1 MCAALRQRN
10 LWLRSLWAVAVV
22 VLAIGTVQGASPR
35 WEPQIAVLCEAGQIY
50 QPQYLSEEG
59 RWVTDLSKKTT
70 GATCLRDKM
79 DLLDYCKK
87 AYPNRDITN
96 IVESS
101 HYQKIGG
108 WCRQGALNAAKC
120 KGSHRWIKPFRCLE
134 GPFQSDAL
142 LVPEG
147 CLFDHIHNASRCW
160 PFVRWN
166 QTGAAACQ
174 ERGMQMRSFAMLL
187 PCGISLFSGVEFVCC
202 PKHFKTDEIHVKK
215 TDLPVMPPA
224 QISSANDEL
233 NLNANEEDDSNDS
246 NYSKDANDDE
256 LDDEDDL
263 MADDEEDEMVADEA
277 AAAGG
282 TGTGTG
288 SSSAA
293 TGDASSGSLD
303 DINAEYDSGEDG
315 DNYEED
321 GAGSEGDND
330 SDTWDQNGSSS
341 GAKPVGLKVPIFSM
355 ASSSSSPSSLPVG
368 SDAIGSSGKTPVKPD
383 QVTRIPIYS
392 PAQAA
397 AKDAA
402 ISNANHIN
410 RLAAAAAA
418 AASAAA
424 ATGAAGAPPS
434 TAQPTSDPYFTHFD
448 PHYEH
453 QSYKVSQKEAQ
464 QRLEESHREK
474 VTRVMKDWS
483 DLEEKYQDMRLADP
497 KAAQSFKQ
505 RMTARFQALEEEG
518 NAEKHQL
525 AAMHQQRVLA
535 HINQRKREAMTCYT
549 QALTEQPP
557 NAHHVE
563 KCLQKLLRA
572 LHKDRAHALAHY
584 RHLLN
589 SGGPGGLEA
598 AASERP
604 RTLERLIDIDRAVNQ
619 SMTML
624 KRYPEL
630 SAKIAQLMND
640 YILAL
645 RSKDD
650 IPGSS
655 LGMSEEAEAGI
666 LDKYRIEIERKVA
679 EKERLRLAEKQRKE
693 QRAAEREKLREE
705 KLRMEA
711 KKVDDMLK
719 SQAAEQQSQSPSQF
733 QSSSQSQSPAQLQAQ
748 QQQQQSQQQDKSI
761 NSKELGIDG
770 GLVTAANLN
779 LDTTKSEKD
788 LADAEYAE
796 ATVSTKVQTVLP
808 TVDDDAVQRAVEDVA
823 AAVAHQEAE
832 PQVQHFMTHD
842 LGHRESS
849 FSLRREFAHAHAA
862 KEGRNVYFTL
872 SFAGIALMAAVF
884 VGVAV
889 AKWRTSRSP
898 HAQGF
903 IEVDQNV
910 TTHHP
915 IVQEEKIVPNMQ
927 INGYENPTYKYFEVK
942 E

>member
-1 MCAALRQRN
+1 MSRILAWGLM
-10 LWLRSLWAVAVV
+10 
-22 VLAIGTVQGASPR
+22 VLMAITATSQVQAASPR
-35 WEPQIAVLCEAGQIY
+35 WEPQIAVLCEAGQVY

-59 RWVTDLSKKTT
+59 RWVTDLNKKST
-70 GATCLRDKM
+70 GATCLRDKL

-108 WCRQGALNAAKC
+108 WCRQGALNANKC
-120 KGSHRWIKPFRCLE
+120 KGAHRWIKPFRCL
-134 GPFQSDAL
+134 A
-142 LVPEG
+142 
-147 CLFDHIHNASRCW
+147 
-160 PFVRWN
+160 
-166 QTGAAACQ
+166 
-174 ERGMQMRSFAMLL
+174 
-187 PCGISLFSGVEFVCC
+187 
-202 PKHFKTDEIHVKK
+202 DEIRVKK
-215 TDLPVMPPA
+215 TDLPVMPPVEMA
-224 QISSANDEL
+224 NPLSDDLDDISS
-233 NLNANEEDDSNDS
+233 DDNDS
-246 NYSKDANDDE
+246 NYSKDTADDVE
-256 LDDEDDL
+256 DEDDEDDL
-263 MADDEEDEMVADEA
+263 LADDEEDEMAADEA
-277 AAAGG
+277 
-282 TGTGTG
+282 T
-288 SSSAA
+288 A
-293 TGDASSGSLD
+293 TGDD
-303 DINAEYDSGEDG
+303 VNAEYDSGED
-315 DNYEED
+315 NYEED
-321 GAGSEGDND
+321 AVD
-330 SDTWDQNGSSS
+330 SYDQQGSSS
-341 GAKPVGLKVPIFSM
+341 GAKPSNKPNSKDEKSSGSLLDGGAGGK
-355 ASSSSSPSSLPVG
+355 SSSSNNNNGDLPMPP
-368 SDAIGSSGKTPVKPD
+368 T
-383 QVTRIPIYS
+383 
-392 PAQAA
+392 
-397 AKDAA
+397 
-402 ISNANHIN
+402 
-410 RLAAAAAA
+410 
-418 AASAAA
+418 
-424 ATGAAGAPPS
+424 TG
-434 TAQPTSDPYFTHFD
+434 QPTPDPYFTHFD

-505 RMTARFQALEEEG
+505 RMTARFQTSVQALEEEG

-589 SGGPGGLEA
+589 SGGAGGLEA

-630 SAKIAQLMND
+630 SNKISQLMND

-655 LGMSEEAEAGI
+655 LGMSEEAEAAI

-705 KLRMEA
+705 KLRLEA
-711 KKVDDMLK
+711 KKVDDMVK
-719 SQAAEQQSQSPSQF
+719 AEQDSQAFTSEESKTSKDESMVDPTKMAHSDKDSAAE
-733 QSSSQSQSPAQLQAQ
+733 
-748 QQQQQSQQQDKSI
+748 
-761 NSKELGIDG
+761 
-770 GLVTAANLN
+770 
-779 LDTTKSEKD
+779 
-788 LADAEYAE
+788 EYVE
-796 ATVSTKVQTVLP
+796 ATLSTKTQTILP
-808 TVDDDAVQRAVEDVA
+808 TVDDEAVQRAVEDVA

-832 PQVQHFMTHD
+832 PSVQHFMSHD

-849 FSLRREFAHAHAA
+849 FSLRREFSHSSSAHAN

-872 SFAGIALMAAVF
+872 SFAGIALMAAIF
-884 VGVAV
+884 VGIAV
-889 AKWRTSRSP
+889 AKWRTARSP

-903 IEVDQNV
+903 IEVDQNAAA
-910 TTHHP
+910 HHP
-915 IVQEEKIVPNMQ
+915 VVPEEKIVPSMQ

>member
-1 MCAALRQRN
+1 MNRKESKIANEFLREGH
-10 LWLRSLWAVAVV
+10 RSTEL
-22 VLAIGTVQGASPR
+22 
-35 WEPQIAVLCEAGQIY
+35 E
-50 QPQYLSEEG
+50 
-59 RWVTDLSKKTT
+59 D
-70 GATCLRDKM
+70 
-79 DLLDYCKK
+79 

-108 WCRQGALNAAKC
+108 WCRQGTLNAAKC

-202 PKHFKTDEIHVKK
+202 PKHFKTDEIRVKK
-215 TDLPVMPPA
+215 TDLPVLPPVE
-224 QISSANDEL
+224 ISNPSDDL
-233 NLNANEEDDSNDS
+233 DDIDDDNES
-246 NYSKDANDDE
+246 NYSKDPADDDVDD
-256 LDDEDDL
+256 DDEDDL
-263 MADDEEDEMVADEA
+263 LADDEEDEMAADEA
-277 AAAGG
+277 AAN
-282 TGTGTG
+282 
-288 SSSAA
+288 
-293 TGDASSGSLD
+293 GDDA
-303 DINAEYDSGEDG
+303 NAEYDSTE
-315 DNYEED
+315 DNYDED
-321 GAGSEGDND
+321 SAADNW
-330 SDTWDQNGSSS
+330 DTNGSSS
-341 GAKPVGLKVPIFSM
+341 GAKPTLTNSNNNNNNNNKAKKGDSK
-355 ASSSSSPSSLPVG
+355 SSSLDTMNNDKSVVDLPQLPP
-368 SDAIGSSGKTPVKPD
+368 T
-383 QVTRIPIYS
+383 
-392 PAQAA
+392 
-397 AKDAA
+397 
-402 ISNANHIN
+402 
-410 RLAAAAAA
+410 
-418 AASAAA
+418 
-424 ATGAAGAPPS
+424 TG
-434 TAQPTSDPYFTHFD
+434 QPTPDPYFTHFD

-453 QSYKVSQKEAQ
+453 QSYKEAQ

-505 RMTARFQALEEEG
+505 RMTARFQTSVQALEEEG

-589 SGGPGGLEA
+589 SGGAGGLEA

-630 SAKIAQLMND
+630 SAKISQLMND

-655 LGMSEEAEAGI
+655 LGMSEEAEAAI
-666 LDKYRIEIERKVA
+666 LDKYRVEIERKVA

-705 KLRMEA
+705 QMRLKA
-711 KKVDDMLK
+711 QKVDEMLK
-719 SQAAEQQSQSPSQF
+719 SEQET
-733 QSSSQSQSPAQLQAQ
+733 ATM
-748 QQQQQSQQQDKSI
+748 
-761 NSKELGIDG
+761 NSEESKDVKEITGS
-770 GLVTAANLN
+770 V
-779 LDTTKSEKD
+779 DTVDPTNTK
-788 LADAEYAE
+788 
-796 ATVSTKVQTVLP
+796 TQTILP
-808 TVDDDAVQRAVEDVA
+808 TVDDEAVQRAVEDVA

-832 PQVQHFMTHD
+832 PQVQHFMSHD
-842 LGHRESS
+842 LGHHESS
-849 FSLRREFAHAHAA
+849 FSLRREYSHATAHTN

-872 SFAGIALMAAVF
+872 SFAGIALMAAIF

-889 AKWRTSRSP
+889 AKWRTARSP

-903 IEVDQNV
+903 IEVDQNA

-915 IVQEEKIVPNMQ
+915 VVTEEKIVPSMQ

>member
-1 MCAALRQRN
+1 MSRILTWG
-10 LWLRSLWAVAVV
+10 LL
-22 VLAIGTVQGASPR
+22 VLMAITATSQVQAASPR
-35 WEPQIAVLCEAGQIY
+35 WEPQIAVLCEAGQVY

-59 RWVTDLSKKTT
+59 RWVTDLNKKST
-70 GATCLRDKM
+70 GATCLRDKL

-108 WCRQGALNAAKC
+108 WCRQGALNANKC
-120 KGSHRWIKPFRCLE
+120 KGAHRWIKPFRCL
-134 GPFQSDAL
+134 A
-142 LVPEG
+142 
-147 CLFDHIHNASRCW
+147 
-160 PFVRWN
+160 
-166 QTGAAACQ
+166 
-174 ERGMQMRSFAMLL
+174 
-187 PCGISLFSGVEFVCC
+187 
-202 PKHFKTDEIHVKK
+202 DEIRVKK
-215 TDLPVMPPA
+215 TDLPVMPPVEMPNPMTDDLDD
-224 QISSANDEL
+224 ISS
-233 NLNANEEDDSNDS
+233 DDNDS
-246 NYSKDANDDE
+246 NYSKDTADDIE
-256 LDDEDDL
+256 DEDDEDDL
-263 MADDEEDEMVADEA
+263 LADDEEDEMAADDA
-277 AAAGG
+277 
-282 TGTGTG
+282 T
-288 SSSAA
+288 A
-293 TGDASSGSLD
+293 TGDD
-303 DINAEYDSGEDG
+303 VNAEYDSGED
-315 DNYEED
+315 NYEED
-321 GAGSEGDND
+321 PV
-330 SDTWDQNGSSS
+330 DTTYDQQGSSS
-341 GAKPVGLKVPIFSM
+341 GAKPSNKPTNSKDMEKAGGSM
-355 ASSSSSPSSLPVG
+355 LDGKNSGGGNNNNGDLPMPP
-368 SDAIGSSGKTPVKPD
+368 T
-383 QVTRIPIYS
+383 
-392 PAQAA
+392 
-397 AKDAA
+397 
-402 ISNANHIN
+402 
-410 RLAAAAAA
+410 
-418 AASAAA
+418 
-424 ATGAAGAPPS
+424 TG
-434 TAQPTSDPYFTHFD
+434 QPTPDPYFTHFD

-505 RMTARFQALEEEG
+505 RMTARFQTSVQALEEEG

-589 SGGPGGLEA
+589 SGGAGGLEA

-630 SAKIAQLMND
+630 SNKISQLMND

-655 LGMSEEAEAGI
+655 LGMSEEAEAAI

-705 KLRMEA
+705 KLRLEA
-711 KKVDDMLK
+711 KKVDDMVK
-719 SQAAEQQSQSPSQF
+719 AEQDSQAFTSEESKTSKDEAMVDPTKMAHSDKDSAAE
-733 QSSSQSQSPAQLQAQ
+733 
-748 QQQQQSQQQDKSI
+748 
-761 NSKELGIDG
+761 
-770 GLVTAANLN
+770 
-779 LDTTKSEKD
+779 
-788 LADAEYAE
+788 EYVE
-796 ATVSTKVQTVLP
+796 ATLSTKTQTILP
-808 TVDDDAVQRAVEDVA
+808 TVDDEAVQRAVEDVA
-823 AAVAHQEAE
+823 AVAHQEAE
-832 PQVQHFMTHD
+832 PSVQHFMTHD

-849 FSLRREFAHAHAA
+849 FSVRREYSHSSSAHAN

-872 SFAGIALMAAVF
+872 SFAGIALMAAIF
-884 VGVAV
+884 VGIAV
-889 AKWRTSRSP
+889 AKWRTARSP

-903 IEVDQNV
+903 IEVDQNAAA
-910 TTHHP
+910 HHP
-915 IVQEEKIVPNMQ
+915 VVPEEKIVPSMQ

>member
-1 MCAALRQRN
+1 MSRILAWGLMAL
-10 LWLRSLWAVAVV
+10 VAIT
-22 VLAIGTVQGASPR
+22 ATSQVQAASPR

-59 RWVTDLSKKTT
+59 RWVTDLNKKST
-70 GATCLRDKM
+70 GATCLRDKL

-108 WCRQGALNAAKC
+108 WCRQGALNANKC
-120 KGSHRWIKPFRCLE
+120 KGAHRWIKPFRCLE

-202 PKHFKTDEIHVKK
+202 PKHFKTDEIRVKK
-215 TDLPVMPPA
+215 TDLPVMPPVEMA
-224 QISSANDEL
+224 NPISDDLDDISS
-233 NLNANEEDDSNDS
+233 DDNDS
-246 NYSKDANDDE
+246 NYSKDTADDVE
-256 LDDEDDL
+256 DEDDEDDL
-263 MADDEEDEMVADEA
+263 LADDEEDEMAADEA
-277 AAAGG
+277 
-282 TGTGTG
+282 T
-288 SSSAA
+288 A
-293 TGDASSGSLD
+293 TGDD
-303 DINAEYDSGEDG
+303 VNAEYDSGED
-315 DNYEED
+315 NYEED
-321 GAGSEGDND
+321 AVD
-330 SDTWDQNGSSS
+330 SYDQQGSSS
-341 GAKPVGLKVPIFSM
+341 GAKPSN
-355 ASSSSSPSSLPVG
+355 
-368 SDAIGSSGKTPVKPD
+368 KPN
-383 QVTRIPIYS
+383 
-392 PAQAA
+392 
-397 AKDAA
+397 AKDEK
-402 ISNANHIN
+402 SGGS
-410 RLAAAAAA
+410 LD
-418 AASAAA
+418 
-424 ATGAAGAPPS
+424 GAAGKSNNGDLPMPP
-434 TAQPTSDPYFTHFD
+434 TTGQPTPDPYFTHFD

-589 SGGPGGLEA
+589 SGGAGGLEA

-630 SAKIAQLMND
+630 SNKISQLMND

-655 LGMSEEAEAGI
+655 LGMSEEAEAAI

-705 KLRMEA
+705 KLRLEA
-711 KKVDDMLK
+711 KKVDDMVK
-719 SQAAEQQSQSPSQF
+719 AEQDSQAFTSEESKTSKDESMVDPTKMAHSDKDSAAE
-733 QSSSQSQSPAQLQAQ
+733 
-748 QQQQQSQQQDKSI
+748 
-761 NSKELGIDG
+761 
-770 GLVTAANLN
+770 
-779 LDTTKSEKD
+779 
-788 LADAEYAE
+788 EYVE
-796 ATVSTKVQTVLP
+796 ATLSTKTQTILP
-808 TVDDDAVQRAVEDVA
+808 TVDDEAVQRAVEDVA

-832 PQVQHFMTHD
+832 PAVQHFMSHD

-849 FSLRREFAHAHAA
+849 FSLRREFSHSSSAHAN

-872 SFAGIALMAAVF
+872 SFAGIALMAAIF
-884 VGVAV
+884 VGIAV
-889 AKWRTSRSP
+889 AKWRTARSP

-903 IEVDQNV
+903 IEVDQNAAA
-910 TTHHP
+910 HHP
-915 IVQEEKIVPNMQ
+915 VVPEEKIVPSMQ

>member
-1 MCAALRQRN
+1 MSRILAWGLMAL
-10 LWLRSLWAVAVV
+10 VAIT
-22 VLAIGTVQGASPR
+22 ATSQVQAASPR

-59 RWVTDLSKKTT
+59 RWVTDLNKKST
-70 GATCLRDKM
+70 GATCLRDKL

-108 WCRQGALNAAKC
+108 WCRQGALNANKC
-120 KGSHRWIKPFRCLE
+120 KGAHRWIKPFRCL

-202 PKHFKTDEIHVKK
+202 PKHFKTDEIRVKK
-215 TDLPVMPPA
+215 TDLPVMPPVEMA
-224 QISSANDEL
+224 NPISDDLDDISS
-233 NLNANEEDDSNDS
+233 DDNDS
-246 NYSKDANDDE
+246 NYSKDTADDVE
-256 LDDEDDL
+256 DEDDEDDL
-263 MADDEEDEMVADEA
+263 LADDEEDEMAADEA
-277 AAAGG
+277 
-282 TGTGTG
+282 T
-288 SSSAA
+288 A
-293 TGDASSGSLD
+293 TGDD
-303 DINAEYDSGEDG
+303 VNAEYDSGED
-315 DNYEED
+315 NYEED
-321 GAGSEGDND
+321 AVD
-330 SDTWDQNGSSS
+330 SYDQQGSSS
-341 GAKPVGLKVPIFSM
+341 GAKPSN
-355 ASSSSSPSSLPVG
+355 
-368 SDAIGSSGKTPVKPD
+368 KPN
-383 QVTRIPIYS
+383 
-392 PAQAA
+392 
-397 AKDAA
+397 AKDEK
-402 ISNANHIN
+402 SGGS
-410 RLAAAAAA
+410 LD
-418 AASAAA
+418 
-424 ATGAAGAPPS
+424 GAAGKSNNGDLPMPP
-434 TAQPTSDPYFTHFD
+434 TTGQPTPDPYFTHFD

-453 QSYKVSQKEAQ
+453 QSYK
-464 QRLEESHREK
+464 RLEESHREK

-505 RMTARFQALEEEG
+505 RMTARFQTSVQALEEEG

-589 SGGPGGLEA
+589 SGGAGGLEA

-630 SAKIAQLMND
+630 SNKISQLMND

-655 LGMSEEAEAGI
+655 LGMSEEAEAAI

-705 KLRMEA
+705 KLRLEA
-711 KKVDDMLK
+711 KKVDDMVK
-719 SQAAEQQSQSPSQF
+719 AEQDSQAFTSEESKTSKDESMVDPTKMAHSDKDSAAE
-733 QSSSQSQSPAQLQAQ
+733 
-748 QQQQQSQQQDKSI
+748 
-761 NSKELGIDG
+761 
-770 GLVTAANLN
+770 
-779 LDTTKSEKD
+779 
-788 LADAEYAE
+788 EYVE
-796 ATVSTKVQTVLP
+796 ATLSTKTQTILP
-808 TVDDDAVQRAVEDVA
+808 TVDDEAVQRAVEDVA

-832 PQVQHFMTHD
+832 PAVQHFMSHD

-849 FSLRREFAHAHAA
+849 FSLRREFSHSSSAHAN

-872 SFAGIALMAAVF
+872 SFAGIALMAAIF
-884 VGVAV
+884 VGIAV
-889 AKWRTSRSP
+889 AKWRTARSP

-903 IEVDQNV
+903 IEVDQNAAA
-910 TTHHP
+910 HHP
-915 IVQEEKIVPNMQ
+915 VVPEEKIVPSMQ

>member
-1 MCAALRQRN
+1 MLRI
-10 LWLRSLWAVAVV
+10 LSLGLM
-22 VLAIGTVQGASPR
+22 VLMAISATQVQAASPR
-35 WEPQIAVLCEAGQIY
+35 WEPQIAVLCEAGQVY

-59 RWVTDLSKKTT
+59 RWVTDLNKKST
-70 GATCLRDKM
+70 GATCLRDKL

-108 WCRQGALNAAKC
+108 WCRQGALNANKC
-120 KGSHRWIKPFRCLE
+120 KGAHRWIKPFRCLE

-202 PKHFKTDEIHVKK
+202 PKHFKTDEIRVKK
-215 TDLPVMPPA
+215 TDLPVLPPA
-224 QISSANDEL
+224 EITNPINDDLDDISS
-233 NLNANEEDDSNDS
+233 DDNDS
-246 NYSKDANDDE
+246 NYSKDNADDVEDND
-256 LDDEDDL
+256 DDEDDL
-263 MADDEEDEMVADEA
+263 LADDEEDEMAADEA
-277 AAAGG
+277 AA
-282 TGTGTG
+282 
-288 SSSAA
+288 
-293 TGDASSGSLD
+293 TGDDA
-303 DINAEYDSGEDG
+303 NAEYDSVE

-321 GAGSEGDND
+321 TGDNY
-330 SDTWDQNGSSS
+330 DQQGSSS
-341 GAKPVGLKVPIFSM
+341 GAKPNGKINKADQKLM
-355 ASSSSSPSSLPVG
+355 AVDGEVG
-368 SDAIGSSGKTPVKPD
+368 SK
-383 QVTRIPIYS
+383 
-392 PAQAA
+392 
-397 AKDAA
+397 
-402 ISNANHIN
+402 SNND
-410 RLAAAAAA
+410 LPMPPT
-418 AASAAA
+418 
-424 ATGAAGAPPS
+424 TG
-434 TAQPTSDPYFTHFD
+434 QPTPDPYFTHFD

-453 QSYKVSQKEAQ
+453 QSYKVSQK
-464 QRLEESHREK
+464 RLEESHREK

-505 RMTARFQALEEEG
+505 RMTARFQTSVQALEEEG

-589 SGGPGGLEA
+589 SGGAGGLEA

-630 SAKIAQLMND
+630 SNKISQLMND

-655 LGMSEEAEAGI
+655 LGMSEEAEAAI
-666 LDKYRIEIERKVA
+666 LDKYRVEIERKVA

-705 KLRMEA
+705 KLRLEA
-711 KKVDDMLK
+711 KKVDDMVKAEQDSGAFTSEESKTSKDESLVDPTK
-719 SQAAEQQSQSPSQF
+719 IAHSDKDMAAE
-733 QSSSQSQSPAQLQAQ
+733 
-748 QQQQQSQQQDKSI
+748 
-761 NSKELGIDG
+761 
-770 GLVTAANLN
+770 
-779 LDTTKSEKD
+779 
-788 LADAEYAE
+788 EYLE
-796 ATVSTKVQTVLP
+796 ATLSTKTQTILP
-808 TVDDDAVQRAVEDVA
+808 TVDDEAVQRAVEDVA

-832 PQVQHFMTHD
+832 PAVQHFMSHD

-849 FSLRREFAHAHAA
+849 FSLRREFSHTPAHAN

-872 SFAGIALMAAVF
+872 SFAGIALMAAIF
-884 VGVAV
+884 VGIAV
-889 AKWRTSRSP
+889 AKWRTARSP

-903 IEVDQNV
+903 IEVDQNA
-910 TTHHP
+910 TAHHP
-915 IVQEEKIVPNMQ
+915 VVPEEKIVPSMQ

>member
-1 MCAALRQRN
+1 MSRILAWGLMAL
-10 LWLRSLWAVAVV
+10 VAIT
-22 VLAIGTVQGASPR
+22 ATSQVQAASPR

-59 RWVTDLSKKTT
+59 RWVTDLNKKST
-70 GATCLRDKM
+70 GATCLRDKL

-108 WCRQGALNAAKC
+108 WCRQGALNANKC
-120 KGSHRWIKPFRCLE
+120 KGAHRWIKPFRCLE

-202 PKHFKTDEIHVKK
+202 PKHFKTDEIRVKK
-215 TDLPVMPPA
+215 TDLPVMPPVEMA
-224 QISSANDEL
+224 NPISDDLDDISS
-233 NLNANEEDDSNDS
+233 DDNDS
-246 NYSKDANDDE
+246 NYSKDTADDVE
-256 LDDEDDL
+256 DEDDEDDL
-263 MADDEEDEMVADEA
+263 LADDEEDEMAADEA
-277 AAAGG
+277 
-282 TGTGTG
+282 T
-288 SSSAA
+288 A
-293 TGDASSGSLD
+293 TGDD
-303 DINAEYDSGEDG
+303 VNAEYDSGED
-315 DNYEED
+315 NYEED
-321 GAGSEGDND
+321 AVD
-330 SDTWDQNGSSS
+330 SYDQQGSSS
-341 GAKPVGLKVPIFSM
+341 GAKPSN
-355 ASSSSSPSSLPVG
+355 
-368 SDAIGSSGKTPVKPD
+368 KPN
-383 QVTRIPIYS
+383 
-392 PAQAA
+392 
-397 AKDAA
+397 AKDEK
-402 ISNANHIN
+402 SGGS
-410 RLAAAAAA
+410 LD
-418 AASAAA
+418 
-424 ATGAAGAPPS
+424 GAAGKSNNGDLPMPP
-434 TAQPTSDPYFTHFD
+434 TTGQPTPDPYFTHFD

-453 QSYKVSQKEAQ
+453 QSYKEAQ

-505 RMTARFQALEEEG
+505 RMTARFQTSVQALEEEG

-589 SGGPGGLEA
+589 SGGAGGLEA

-630 SAKIAQLMND
+630 SNKISQLMND

-655 LGMSEEAEAGI
+655 LGMSEEAEAAI

-705 KLRMEA
+705 KLRLEA
-711 KKVDDMLK
+711 KKVDDMVK
-719 SQAAEQQSQSPSQF
+719 AEQDSQAFTSEESKTSKDESMVDPTKMAHSDKDSAAE
-733 QSSSQSQSPAQLQAQ
+733 
-748 QQQQQSQQQDKSI
+748 
-761 NSKELGIDG
+761 
-770 GLVTAANLN
+770 
-779 LDTTKSEKD
+779 
-788 LADAEYAE
+788 EYVE
-796 ATVSTKVQTVLP
+796 ATLSTKTQTILP
-808 TVDDDAVQRAVEDVA
+808 TVDDEAVQRAVEDVA

-832 PQVQHFMTHD
+832 PAVQHFMSHD

-849 FSLRREFAHAHAA
+849 FSLRREFSHSSSAHAN

-872 SFAGIALMAAVF
+872 SFAGIALMAAIF
-884 VGVAV
+884 VGIAV
-889 AKWRTSRSP
+889 AKWRTARSP

-903 IEVDQNV
+903 IEVDQNAAA
-910 TTHHP
+910 HHP
-915 IVQEEKIVPNMQ
+915 VVPEEKIVPSMQ

>member
-1 MCAALRQRN
+1 MCVALRRN
-10 LWLRSLWAVAVV
+10 LLLRSLWV
-22 VLAIGTVQGASPR
+22 VLAIGTAQVQAASPR

-120 KGSHRWIKPFRCLE
+120 KGSHRWIKPFRCL

-224 QISSANDEL
+224 QIASANDEL
-233 NLNANEEDDSNDS
+233 VVNDEDDSNDS

-263 MADDEEDEMVADEA
+263 MGDDEEDEMVADEA

-282 TGTGTG
+282 SPNAG
-288 SSSAA
+288 SS
-293 TGDASSGSLD
+293 GDTNSGSLD
-303 DINAEYDSGEDG
+303 DINAEYDSGEEG

-321 GAGSEGDND
+321 GAGSEGETEGEA
-330 SDTWDQNGSSS
+330 SWDQSGGS
-341 GAKPVGLKVPIFSM
+341 KVVAVKGGS
-355 ASSSSSPSSLPVG
+355 ASASPSSVPLAPASEKMPLK
-368 SDAIGSSGKTPVKPD
+368 SDMVTSTPQLSV
-383 QVTRIPIYS
+383 
-392 PAQAA
+392 
-397 AKDAA
+397 
-402 ISNANHIN
+402 
-410 RLAAAAAA
+410 AAAAAA
-418 AASAAA
+418 NAGNLGAGAAASA
-424 ATGAAGAPPS
+424 GVVAGVPPPS

-505 RMTARFQALEEEG
+505 RMTARFQTSVQALEEEG

-666 LDKYRIEIERKVA
+666 LDKYRVEIERKVA

-719 SQAAEQQSQSPSQF
+719 SQAAEQQSQSPQP
-733 QSSSQSQSPAQLQAQ
+733 SSQSQSQAQ
-748 QQQQQSQQQDKSI
+748 QQQQQQQQQQEKSLS
-761 NSKELGIDG
+761 SKELGLDS
-770 GLVTAANLN
+770 GLVTAANPN
-779 LDTTKSEKD
+779 LETTKSEKELSD
-788 LADAEYAE
+788 TEYAE
-796 ATVSTKVQTVLP
+796 ATVSSTKVQTALP

-842 LGHRESS
+842 LGHRESVFELRRQLVPHLPKAYPLSFSPLSLQS
-849 FSLRREFAHAHAA
+849 FSLRREFAQHAHAA

>member
-1 MCAALRQRN
+1 MSRILAWGLMAL
-10 LWLRSLWAVAVV
+10 VAIT
-22 VLAIGTVQGASPR
+22 ATSQVQAASPR

-59 RWVTDLSKKTT
+59 RWVTDLNKKST
-70 GATCLRDKM
+70 GATCLRDKL

-108 WCRQGALNAAKC
+108 WCRQGALNANKC
-120 KGSHRWIKPFRCLE
+120 KGAHRWIKPFRCLE

-202 PKHFKTDEIHVKK
+202 PKHFKTDEIRVKK
-215 TDLPVMPPA
+215 TDLPVMPPVEMA
-224 QISSANDEL
+224 NPISDDLDDISS
-233 NLNANEEDDSNDS
+233 DDNDS
-246 NYSKDANDDE
+246 NYSKDTADDVE
-256 LDDEDDL
+256 DEDDEDDL
-263 MADDEEDEMVADEA
+263 LADDEEDEMAADEA
-277 AAAGG
+277 
-282 TGTGTG
+282 T
-288 SSSAA
+288 A
-293 TGDASSGSLD
+293 TGDD
-303 DINAEYDSGEDG
+303 VNAEYDSGED
-315 DNYEED
+315 NYEED
-321 GAGSEGDND
+321 AVD
-330 SDTWDQNGSSS
+330 SYDQQGSSS
-341 GAKPVGLKVPIFSM
+341 GAKPSN
-355 ASSSSSPSSLPVG
+355 
-368 SDAIGSSGKTPVKPD
+368 KPN
-383 QVTRIPIYS
+383 
-392 PAQAA
+392 
-397 AKDAA
+397 AKDEK
-402 ISNANHIN
+402 SGGS
-410 RLAAAAAA
+410 LD
-418 AASAAA
+418 
-424 ATGAAGAPPS
+424 GAAGKSNNGDLPMPP
-434 TAQPTSDPYFTHFD
+434 TTGQPTPDPYFTHFD

-453 QSYKVSQKEAQ
+453 QSYKEAQ

-505 RMTARFQALEEEG
+505 RMTARFQTSVQALEEEG

-589 SGGPGGLEA
+589 SGGAGGLEA

-630 SAKIAQLMND
+630 SNKISQLMND

-655 LGMSEEAEAGI
+655 LGMSEEAEAAI

-705 KLRMEA
+705 KLRLEA
-711 KKVDDMLK
+711 KKVDDMVK
-719 SQAAEQQSQSPSQF
+719 AEQDSQAFTSEESKTSKDESMVDPTKMAHSDKDSAAE
-733 QSSSQSQSPAQLQAQ
+733 
-748 QQQQQSQQQDKSI
+748 
-761 NSKELGIDG
+761 
-770 GLVTAANLN
+770 
-779 LDTTKSEKD
+779 
-788 LADAEYAE
+788 EYVE
-796 ATVSTKVQTVLP
+796 ATLRYEPSILHSLKPFSHFPPFFLFFSTKTQTILP
-808 TVDDDAVQRAVEDVA
+808 TVDDEAVQRAVEDVA

-832 PQVQHFMTHD
+832 PAVQHFMSHD

-849 FSLRREFAHAHAA
+849 FSLRREFSHSSSAHAN

-872 SFAGIALMAAVF
+872 SFAGIALMAAIF
-884 VGVAV
+884 VGIAV
-889 AKWRTSRSP
+889 AKWRTARSP

-903 IEVDQNV
+903 IEVDQNAAA
-910 TTHHP
+910 HHP
-915 IVQEEKIVPNMQ
+915 VVPEEKIVPSMQ

>member
-1 MCAALRQRN
+1 MCAALRRN
-10 LWLRSLWAVAVV
+10 LLLRSLWV
-22 VLAIGTVQGASPR
+22 VLAIGTAQVQAASPR
-35 WEPQIAVLCEAGQIY
+35 WEPQIAVLCEAGQVY

-59 RWVTDLSKKTT
+59 RWVTDLTKKTT

-87 AYPNRDITN
+87 AYPTRDITN

-187 PCGISLFSGVEFVCC
+187 PCGISVFSGVEFVCC

-224 QISSANDEL
+224 QITSANDDLMVNDEDES
-233 NLNANEEDDSNDS
+233 NES
-246 NYSKDANDDE
+246 NYSKDGNDDD

-263 MADDEEDEMVADEA
+263 MGDDEEDEMVADEA
-277 AAAGG
+277 AAGGGSAGG
-282 TGTGTG
+282 NAG
-288 SSSAA
+288 SS
-293 TGDASSGSLD
+293 GDANSGSLD
-303 DINAEYDSGEDG
+303 DINAEYDSGEEG

-321 GAGSEGDND
+321 GAGSEGESDGG
-330 SDTWDQNGSSS
+330 DTWDQSGA
-341 GAKPVGLKVPIFSM
+341 GAKPVANLKVS
-355 ASSSSSPSSLPVG
+355 G
-368 SDAIGSSGKTPVKPD
+368 GSSTADKVPLKSDTPVTSTP
-383 QVTRIPIYS
+383 QLSV
-392 PAQAA
+392 
-397 AKDAA
+397 
-402 ISNANHIN
+402 
-410 RLAAAAAA
+410 AAAAAA
-418 AASAAA
+418 NAGSGSGSA
-424 ATGAAGAPPS
+424 GLPPS

-666 LDKYRIEIERKVA
+666 LDKYRVEIERKVA

-719 SQAAEQQSQSPSQF
+719 SQAAEQQQQQSQAPSQTPASSAASI
-733 QSSSQSQSPAQLQAQ
+733 QSSSQSQQE
-748 QQQQQSQQQDKSI
+748 KSLS
-761 NSKELGIDG
+761 SKEVGLDG
-770 GLVTAANLN
+770 GVVTAANLN
-779 LDTTKSEKD
+779 LETTKSEKELSD
-788 LADAEYAE
+788 TEYAE
-796 ATVSTKVQTVLP
+796 ATVSSTKVQTVLP

-849 FSLRREFAHAHAA
+849 FSLRREFSHNAHAP

>member
-1 MCAALRQRN
+1 MCASQRRN
-10 LWLRSLWAVAVV
+10 LLLRSLWAAVV
-22 VLAIGTVQGASPR
+22 LVGTVQAASPR

-108 WCRQGALNAAKC
+108 WCRQGSLNAAKC
-120 KGSHRWIKPFRCLE
+120 KGAHRWIKPFRCL

-202 PKHFKTDEIHVKK
+202 PKHFKTDEIRVKK
-215 TDLPVMPPA
+215 TDIPVMPPA
-224 QISSANDEL
+224 QLNNANVEL
-233 NLNANEEDDSNDS
+233 SVNEEDESNDS

-263 MADDEEDEMVADEA
+263 MGDDEEDEMVADEA
-277 AAAGG
+277 AAGGGTGSNTGSGSG
-282 TGTGTG
+282 TGTGT
-288 SSSAA
+288 A
-293 TGDASSGSLD
+293 TDANSSGLD
-303 DINAEYDSGEDG
+303 DINAEYDSGEDS
-315 DNYEED
+315 DIYEED
-321 GAGSEGDND
+321 GAGSD
-330 SDTWDQNGSSS
+330 SDVAGIADSWDPNGSSS
-341 GAKPVGLKVPIFSM
+341 GAKPSLKSQVPIPLM
-355 ASSSSSPSSLPVG
+355 SSSPASLTVAEQVG
-368 SDAIGSSGKTPVKPD
+368 SKPSISKPEPVTGTP
-383 QVTRIPIYS
+383 QLS
-392 PAQAA
+392 
-397 AKDAA
+397 
-402 ISNANHIN
+402 
-410 RLAAAAAA
+410 AAAAAA
-418 AASAAA
+418 AAAAA
-424 ATGAAGAPPS
+424 GVGAPPS

-505 RMTARFQALEEEG
+505 RMTARFQTSVQALEEEG

-549 QALTEQPP
+549 EALTEQPP

-693 QRAAEREKLREE
+693 QRAAEREKLRED
-705 KLRMEA
+705 KMRMEA

-719 SQAAEQQSQSPSQF
+719 SQAAEQQQQQQMS
-733 QSSSQSQSPAQLQAQ
+733 Q
-748 QQQQQSQQQDKSI
+748 QQQQQQQQQQLSPQQQYQQQQER
-761 NSKELGIDG
+761 SKDLKGAA
-770 GLVTAANLN
+770 GLVTVPNLN
-779 LDTTKSEKD
+779 LDTTKSDKD

-796 ATVSTKVQTVLP
+796 VTVSSTKVQTVLP

>member
-1 MCAALRQRN
+1 MSRILAWGLMAL
-10 LWLRSLWAVAVV
+10 VAIT
-22 VLAIGTVQGASPR
+22 ATSQVQAASPR

-59 RWVTDLSKKTT
+59 RWVTDLNKKST
-70 GATCLRDKM
+70 GATCLRDKL

-108 WCRQGALNAAKC
+108 WCRQGALNANKC
-120 KGSHRWIKPFRCLE
+120 KGAHRWIKPFRCLE

-202 PKHFKTDEIHVKK
+202 PKHFKTDEIRVKK
-215 TDLPVMPPA
+215 TDLPVMPPVEMA
-224 QISSANDEL
+224 NPISDDLDDISS
-233 NLNANEEDDSNDS
+233 DDNDS
-246 NYSKDANDDE
+246 NYSKDTADDVE
-256 LDDEDDL
+256 DEDDEDDL
-263 MADDEEDEMVADEA
+263 LADDEEDEMAADEA
-277 AAAGG
+277 
-282 TGTGTG
+282 T
-288 SSSAA
+288 A
-293 TGDASSGSLD
+293 TGDD
-303 DINAEYDSGEDG
+303 VNAEYDSGED
-315 DNYEED
+315 NYEED
-321 GAGSEGDND
+321 AVD
-330 SDTWDQNGSSS
+330 SYDQQGSSS
-341 GAKPVGLKVPIFSM
+341 GAKPSN
-355 ASSSSSPSSLPVG
+355 
-368 SDAIGSSGKTPVKPD
+368 KPN
-383 QVTRIPIYS
+383 
-392 PAQAA
+392 
-397 AKDAA
+397 AKDEK
-402 ISNANHIN
+402 SGGS
-410 RLAAAAAA
+410 LD
-418 AASAAA
+418 
-424 ATGAAGAPPS
+424 GAAGKSNNGDLPMPP
-434 TAQPTSDPYFTHFD
+434 TTGQPTPDPYFTHFD

-505 RMTARFQALEEEG
+505 RMTARFQTSVQALEEEG

-589 SGGPGGLEA
+589 SGGAGGLEA

-630 SAKIAQLMND
+630 SNKISQLMND

-655 LGMSEEAEAGI
+655 LGMSEEAEAAI

-705 KLRMEA
+705 KLRLEA
-711 KKVDDMLK
+711 KKVDDMVK
-719 SQAAEQQSQSPSQF
+719 AEQDSQAFTSEESKTSKDESMVDPTKMAHSDKDSAAE
-733 QSSSQSQSPAQLQAQ
+733 
-748 QQQQQSQQQDKSI
+748 
-761 NSKELGIDG
+761 
-770 GLVTAANLN
+770 
-779 LDTTKSEKD
+779 
-788 LADAEYAE
+788 EYVE
-796 ATVSTKVQTVLP
+796 ATLSTKTQTILP
-808 TVDDDAVQRAVEDVA
+808 TVDDEAVQRAVEDVA

-832 PQVQHFMTHD
+832 PAVQHFMSHD

-849 FSLRREFAHAHAA
+849 FSLRREFSHSSSAHAN

-872 SFAGIALMAAVF
+872 SFAGIALMAAIF
-884 VGVAV
+884 VGIAV
-889 AKWRTSRSP
+889 AKWRTARSP

-903 IEVDQNV
+903 IEVDQNAAA
-910 TTHHP
+910 HHP
-915 IVQEEKIVPNMQ
+915 VVPEEKIVPSMQ

>member
-1 MCAALRQRN
+1 MLDSSKVSLGMLAL
-10 LWLRSLWAVAVV
+10 
-22 VLAIGTVQGASPR
+22 TVICVTNCPNVQAASPR
-35 WEPQIAVLCEAGQIY
+35 WEPQIAVLCEAGQVF

-59 RWVTDLSKKTT
+59 RWVTDLNKKTS

-108 WCRQGALNAAKC
+108 WCRQGALNSAKC
-120 KGSHRWIKPFRCLE
+120 KGAHRWIKPFRCL

-202 PKHFKTDEIHVKK
+202 PKHFKTDEIRVKK
-215 TDLPVMPPA
+215 TDLPIIAPA
-224 QISSANDEL
+224 EITNSNVDVTND
-233 NLNANEEDDSNDS
+233 DDNDS
-246 NYSKDANDDE
+246 NYSKDVGADDD

-263 MADDEEDEMVADEA
+263 MGDDEEDEMIADEA
-277 AAAGG
+277 AAGEAN
-282 TGTGTG
+282 
-288 SSSAA
+288 SSNA
-293 TGDASSGSLD
+293 D
-303 DINAEYDSGEDG
+303 DLNGEYDSGEDL

-321 GAGSEGDND
+321 GGGAAEEQSDN
-330 SDTWDQNGSSS
+330 WDLQNGSSS
-341 GAKPVGLKVPIFSM
+341 GAKP
-355 ASSSSSPSSLPVG
+355 A
-368 SDAIGSSGKTPVKPD
+368 AVK
-383 QVTRIPIYS
+383 
-392 PAQAA
+392 
-397 AKDAA
+397 
-402 ISNANHIN
+402 SNADEAGGAKGK
-410 RLAAAAAA
+410 LGVE
-418 AASAAA
+418 SVVK
-424 ATGAAGAPPS
+424 GAAGMMADAPAAS
-434 TAQPTSDPYFTHFD
+434 TAQQQQQQFPTAPSTSQPTVDPYFTHFD

-483 DLEEKYQDMRLADP
+483 DLEEKYQDMRMADP
-497 KAAQSFKQ
+497 KQAQTFKQ
-505 RMTARFQALEEEG
+505 RMTARFQTSVQALEEEG

-630 SAKIAQLMND
+630 SAKISQLMND

-655 LGMSEEAEAGI
+655 LGMSEEAEAAI
-666 LDKYRIEIERKVA
+666 LDKYRVEIERKVA

-705 KLRMEA
+705 KLRLEA
-711 KKVDDMLK
+711 KKVDELLK
-719 SQAAEQQSQSPSQF
+719 SQAEQDGGASGAGSSISG
-733 QSSSQSQSPAQLQAQ
+733 SSSAAALGDSKVS
-748 QQQQQSQQQDKSI
+748 
-761 NSKELGIDG
+761 SKEMGQLTDPTKLAQSDKDSTG
-770 GLVTAANLN
+770 G
-779 LDTTKSEKD
+779 E
-788 LADAEYAE
+788 EYADV
-796 ATVSTKVQTVLP
+796 TVSTKTQTVLP

-832 PQVQHFMTHD
+832 PQVQHFMSHD

-849 FSLRREFAHAHAA
+849 FSLRREFAHTHAN

-872 SFAGIALMAAVF
+872 SFAGVALLAAIF

-903 IEVDQNV
+903 IEVDQNA

-915 IVQEEKIVPNMQ
+915 VVPEEKIVANMQ

>member
-1 MCAALRQRN
+1 MCASQRRN
-10 LWLRSLWAVAVV
+10 LLLRSLWAAVV
-22 VLAIGTVQGASPR
+22 LVGTVQAASPR

-108 WCRQGALNAAKC
+108 WCRQGSLNAAKC
-120 KGSHRWIKPFRCLE
+120 KGAHRWIKPFRCLE

-160 PFVRWN
+160 PFIRWN
-166 QTGAAACQ
+166 QTGAASCQ
-174 ERGMQMRSFAMLL
+174 DRGMQMHNFDMLL
-187 PCGISLFSGVEFVCC
+187 PSGISLISGVD
-202 PKHFKTDEIHVKK
+202 PGPH
-215 TDLPVMPPA
+215 PRM
-224 QISSANDEL
+224 
-233 NLNANEEDDSNDS
+233 
-246 NYSKDANDDE
+246 
-256 LDDEDDL
+256 
-263 MADDEEDEMVADEA
+263 
-277 AAAGG
+277 
-282 TGTGTG
+282 
-288 SSSAA
+288 
-293 TGDASSGSLD
+293 
-303 DINAEYDSGEDG
+303 
-315 DNYEED
+315 
-321 GAGSEGDND
+321 
-330 SDTWDQNGSSS
+330 
-341 GAKPVGLKVPIFSM
+341 
-355 ASSSSSPSSLPVG
+355 SSSPASVTVAEQVG
-368 SDAIGSSGKTPVKPD
+368 SKPSISKPEPVTGTP
-383 QVTRIPIYS
+383 QLS
-392 PAQAA
+392 
-397 AKDAA
+397 
-402 ISNANHIN
+402 
-410 RLAAAAAA
+410 AAAAAA
-418 AASAAA
+418 AAAAA
-424 ATGAAGAPPS
+424 GVGAPPS

-453 QSYKVSQKEAQ
+453 QSYKEAQ

-505 RMTARFQALEEEG
+505 RMTARFQTSVQALEEEG

-549 QALTEQPP
+549 EALTEQPP

-693 QRAAEREKLREE
+693 QRAAEREKLRED
-705 KLRMEA
+705 KMRMEA

-719 SQAAEQQSQSPSQF
+719 SQAAEQQQQQQMS
-733 QSSSQSQSPAQLQAQ
+733 Q
-748 QQQQQSQQQDKSI
+748 QQQQQQQQQQLSPQQQYQQQQER
-761 NSKELGIDG
+761 SKDLKGAA
-770 GLVTAANLN
+770 GLVTVPNLN
-779 LDTTKSEKD
+779 LDTTKSDKD

-796 ATVSTKVQTVLP
+796 VTVSSTKVQTVLP

>member
-1 MCAALRQRN
+1 MCASLRRN
-10 LWLRSLWAVAVV
+10 LLLRSLWAAVV
-22 VLAIGTVQGASPR
+22 LIGTVQAASPR

-108 WCRQGALNAAKC
+108 WCRQGSLNAAKC
-120 KGSHRWIKPFRCLE
+120 KGAHRWIKPFRCLE

-202 PKHFKTDEIHVKK
+202 PKHFKTDEIRVKK
-215 TDLPVMPPA
+215 TDIPVMPPA
-224 QISSANDEL
+224 QL
-233 NLNANEEDDSNDS
+233 NSANEELSVNEDDDSNDS

-277 AAAGG
+277 ATVGGNGAA
-282 TGTGTG
+282 
-288 SSSAA
+288 SDANSSA
-293 TGDASSGSLD
+293 LD
-303 DINAEYDSGEDG
+303 DINAEYESGEDS

-321 GAGSEGDND
+321 GAGSD
-330 SDTWDQNGSSS
+330 SEVAGIADAWDSNGSSS
-341 GAKPVGLKVPIFSM
+341 GVKPPIKAPTL
-355 ASSSSSPSSLPVG
+355 ASSPASLTVAEQVGNKPSVLKQELSTG
-368 SDAIGSSGKTPVKPD
+368 TP
-383 QVTRIPIYS
+383 QLS
-392 PAQAA
+392 
-397 AKDAA
+397 
-402 ISNANHIN
+402 
-410 RLAAAAAA
+410 AAAAAVA
-418 AASAAA
+418 AGVAI
-424 ATGAAGAPPS
+424 GAPPS

-453 QSYKVSQKEAQ
+453 QSYK
-464 QRLEESHREK
+464 RLEESHREK

-505 RMTARFQALEEEG
+505 RMTARFQTSVQALEEEG

-719 SQAAEQQSQSPSQF
+719 SQAAEQQQQ
-733 QSSSQSQSPAQLQAQ
+733 QKQYQ
-748 QQQQQSQQQDKSI
+748 QQQQQLQDR
-761 NSKELGIDG
+761 SKELKGPG
-770 GLVTAANLN
+770 GLVTVPNLN
-779 LDTTKSEKD
+779 IDTTKSEKD

-849 FSLRREFAHAHAA
+849 FSLRREFTHAHAA

-910 TTHHP
+910 TTHNP

>member
-1 MCAALRQRN
+1 MSRILAWGLMAL
-10 LWLRSLWAVAVV
+10 VAIT
-22 VLAIGTVQGASPR
+22 ATSQVQAASPR

-59 RWVTDLSKKTT
+59 RWVTDLNKKST
-70 GATCLRDKM
+70 GATCLRDKL

-108 WCRQGALNAAKC
+108 WCRQGALNANKC
-120 KGSHRWIKPFRCLE
+120 KGAHRWIKPFRCLE

-202 PKHFKTDEIHVKK
+202 PKHFKTDEIRVKK
-215 TDLPVMPPA
+215 TDLPVMPPVEMA
-224 QISSANDEL
+224 NPISDDLDDISS
-233 NLNANEEDDSNDS
+233 DDNDS
-246 NYSKDANDDE
+246 NYSKDTADDVE
-256 LDDEDDL
+256 DEDDEDDL
-263 MADDEEDEMVADEA
+263 LADDEEDEMAADEA
-277 AAAGG
+277 
-282 TGTGTG
+282 T
-288 SSSAA
+288 A
-293 TGDASSGSLD
+293 TGDD
-303 DINAEYDSGEDG
+303 VNAEYDSGED
-315 DNYEED
+315 NYEED
-321 GAGSEGDND
+321 AVD
-330 SDTWDQNGSSS
+330 SYDQQGSSS
-341 GAKPVGLKVPIFSM
+341 GAKPSN
-355 ASSSSSPSSLPVG
+355 
-368 SDAIGSSGKTPVKPD
+368 KPN
-383 QVTRIPIYS
+383 
-392 PAQAA
+392 
-397 AKDAA
+397 AKDEK
-402 ISNANHIN
+402 SGGS
-410 RLAAAAAA
+410 LD
-418 AASAAA
+418 
-424 ATGAAGAPPS
+424 GAAGKSNNGDLPMPP
-434 TAQPTSDPYFTHFD
+434 TTGQPTPDPYFTHFD

-453 QSYKVSQKEAQ
+453 QSYK
-464 QRLEESHREK
+464 RLEESHREK

-505 RMTARFQALEEEG
+505 RMTARFQTSVQALEEEG

-589 SGGPGGLEA
+589 SGGAGGLEA

-630 SAKIAQLMND
+630 SNKISQLMND

-655 LGMSEEAEAGI
+655 LGMSEEAEAAI

-705 KLRMEA
+705 KLRLEA
-711 KKVDDMLK
+711 KKVDDMVK
-719 SQAAEQQSQSPSQF
+719 AEQDSQAFTSEESKTSKDESMVDPTKMAHSDKDSAAE
-733 QSSSQSQSPAQLQAQ
+733 
-748 QQQQQSQQQDKSI
+748 
-761 NSKELGIDG
+761 
-770 GLVTAANLN
+770 
-779 LDTTKSEKD
+779 
-788 LADAEYAE
+788 EYVE
-796 ATVSTKVQTVLP
+796 ATLSTKTQTILP
-808 TVDDDAVQRAVEDVA
+808 TVDDEAVQRAVEDVA

-832 PQVQHFMTHD
+832 PAVQHFMSHD

-849 FSLRREFAHAHAA
+849 FSLRREFSHSSSAHAN

-872 SFAGIALMAAVF
+872 SFAGIALMAAIF
-884 VGVAV
+884 VGIAV
-889 AKWRTSRSP
+889 AKWRTARSP

-903 IEVDQNV
+903 IEVDQNAAA
-910 TTHHP
+910 HHP
-915 IVQEEKIVPNMQ
+915 VVPEEKIVPSMQ

>member
-1 MCAALRQRN
+1 MSRILAWGLMAL
-10 LWLRSLWAVAVV
+10 VAIT
-22 VLAIGTVQGASPR
+22 ATSQVQAASPR

-59 RWVTDLSKKTT
+59 RWVTDLNKKST
-70 GATCLRDKM
+70 GATCLRDKL

-108 WCRQGALNAAKC
+108 WCRQGALNANKC
-120 KGSHRWIKPFRCLE
+120 KGAHRWIKPFRCL

-202 PKHFKTDEIHVKK
+202 PKHFKTDEIRVKK
-215 TDLPVMPPA
+215 TDLPVMPPVEMA
-224 QISSANDEL
+224 NPISDDLDDISS
-233 NLNANEEDDSNDS
+233 DDNDS
-246 NYSKDANDDE
+246 NYSKDTADDVE
-256 LDDEDDL
+256 DEDDEDDL
-263 MADDEEDEMVADEA
+263 LADDEEDEMAADEA
-277 AAAGG
+277 
-282 TGTGTG
+282 T
-288 SSSAA
+288 A
-293 TGDASSGSLD
+293 TGDD
-303 DINAEYDSGEDG
+303 VNAEYDSGED
-315 DNYEED
+315 NYEED
-321 GAGSEGDND
+321 AVD
-330 SDTWDQNGSSS
+330 SYDQQGSSS
-341 GAKPVGLKVPIFSM
+341 GAKPSN
-355 ASSSSSPSSLPVG
+355 
-368 SDAIGSSGKTPVKPD
+368 KPN
-383 QVTRIPIYS
+383 
-392 PAQAA
+392 
-397 AKDAA
+397 AKDEK
-402 ISNANHIN
+402 SGGS
-410 RLAAAAAA
+410 LD
-418 AASAAA
+418 
-424 ATGAAGAPPS
+424 GAAGKSNNGDLPMPP
-434 TAQPTSDPYFTHFD
+434 TTGQPTPDPYFTHFD

-505 RMTARFQALEEEG
+505 RMTARFQTSVQALEEEG

-589 SGGPGGLEA
+589 SGGAGGLEA

-630 SAKIAQLMND
+630 SNKISQLMND

-655 LGMSEEAEAGI
+655 LGMSEEAEAAI

-705 KLRMEA
+705 KLRLEA
-711 KKVDDMLK
+711 KKVDDMVK
-719 SQAAEQQSQSPSQF
+719 AEQDSQAFTSEESKTSKDESMVDPTKMAHSDKDSAAE
-733 QSSSQSQSPAQLQAQ
+733 
-748 QQQQQSQQQDKSI
+748 
-761 NSKELGIDG
+761 
-770 GLVTAANLN
+770 
-779 LDTTKSEKD
+779 
-788 LADAEYAE
+788 EYVE
-796 ATVSTKVQTVLP
+796 ATLRYEPSILHSLKPFSHFPPFFLFFSTKTQTILP
-808 TVDDDAVQRAVEDVA
+808 TVDDEAVQRAVEDVA

-832 PQVQHFMTHD
+832 PAVQHFMSHD

-849 FSLRREFAHAHAA
+849 FSLRREFSHSSSAHAN

-872 SFAGIALMAAVF
+872 SFAGIALMAAIF
-884 VGVAV
+884 VGIAV
-889 AKWRTSRSP
+889 AKWRTARSP

-903 IEVDQNV
+903 IEVDQNAAA
-910 TTHHP
+910 HHP
-915 IVQEEKIVPNMQ
+915 VVPEEKIVPSMQ

>member
-1 MCAALRQRN
+1 MSRILAWGLMAL
-10 LWLRSLWAVAVV
+10 VAIT
-22 VLAIGTVQGASPR
+22 ATSQAASPR

-59 RWVTDLSKKTT
+59 RWVTDLNKKST
-70 GATCLRDKM
+70 GATCLRDKL

-108 WCRQGALNAAKC
+108 WCRQGALNANKC
-120 KGSHRWIKPFRCLE
+120 KGAHRWIKPFRCLE

-202 PKHFKTDEIHVKK
+202 PKHFKTDEIRVKK
-215 TDLPVMPPA
+215 TDLPVMPPVEMA
-224 QISSANDEL
+224 NPISDDLDDISS
-233 NLNANEEDDSNDS
+233 DDNDS
-246 NYSKDANDDE
+246 NYSKDTADDVE
-256 LDDEDDL
+256 DEDDEDDL
-263 MADDEEDEMVADEA
+263 LADDEEDEMAADEA
-277 AAAGG
+277 
-282 TGTGTG
+282 T
-288 SSSAA
+288 A
-293 TGDASSGSLD
+293 TGDD
-303 DINAEYDSGEDG
+303 VNAEYDSGED
-315 DNYEED
+315 NYEED
-321 GAGSEGDND
+321 AVD
-330 SDTWDQNGSSS
+330 SYDQQGSSS
-341 GAKPVGLKVPIFSM
+341 GAKPSN
-355 ASSSSSPSSLPVG
+355 
-368 SDAIGSSGKTPVKPD
+368 KPN
-383 QVTRIPIYS
+383 
-392 PAQAA
+392 
-397 AKDAA
+397 AKDEK
-402 ISNANHIN
+402 SGGS
-410 RLAAAAAA
+410 LD
-418 AASAAA
+418 
-424 ATGAAGAPPS
+424 GAAGKSNNGDLPMPP
-434 TAQPTSDPYFTHFD
+434 TTGQPTPDPYFTHFD

-505 RMTARFQALEEEG
+505 RMTARFQTSVQALEEEG

-589 SGGPGGLEA
+589 SGGAGGLEA

-630 SAKIAQLMND
+630 SNKISQLMND

-655 LGMSEEAEAGI
+655 LGMSEEAEAAI

-705 KLRMEA
+705 KLRLEA
-711 KKVDDMLK
+711 KKVDDMVK
-719 SQAAEQQSQSPSQF
+719 AEQDSQAFTSEESKTSKDESMVDPTKMAHSDKDSAAE
-733 QSSSQSQSPAQLQAQ
+733 
-748 QQQQQSQQQDKSI
+748 
-761 NSKELGIDG
+761 
-770 GLVTAANLN
+770 
-779 LDTTKSEKD
+779 
-788 LADAEYAE
+788 EYVE
-796 ATVSTKVQTVLP
+796 ATLRYEPSILHSLKPFSHFPPFFLFFSTKTQTILP
-808 TVDDDAVQRAVEDVA
+808 TVDDEAVQRAVEDVA

-832 PQVQHFMTHD
+832 PAVQHFMSHD

-849 FSLRREFAHAHAA
+849 FSLRREFSHSSSAHAN

-872 SFAGIALMAAVF
+872 SFAGIALMAAIF
-884 VGVAV
+884 VGIAV
-889 AKWRTSRSP
+889 AKWRTARSP

-903 IEVDQNV
+903 IEVDQNAAA
-910 TTHHP
+910 HHP
-915 IVQEEKIVPNMQ
+915 VVPEEKIVPSMQ

>member
-1 MCAALRQRN
+1 MCASLRRN
-10 LWLRSLWAVAVV
+10 LLLRSLWAAVV
-22 VLAIGTVQGASPR
+22 LIGTVQAASPR

-108 WCRQGALNAAKC
+108 WCRQGSLNAAKC
-120 KGSHRWIKPFRCLE
+120 KGAHRWIKPFRCLE

-202 PKHFKTDEIHVKK
+202 PKHFKTDEIRVKK
-215 TDLPVMPPA
+215 TDIPVMPPA
-224 QISSANDEL
+224 QL
-233 NLNANEEDDSNDS
+233 NSANEELSVNEDDDSNDS

-277 AAAGG
+277 ATVGGNGAA
-282 TGTGTG
+282 
-288 SSSAA
+288 SDANSSA
-293 TGDASSGSLD
+293 LD
-303 DINAEYDSGEDG
+303 DINAEYESGEDS

-321 GAGSEGDND
+321 GAGSD
-330 SDTWDQNGSSS
+330 SEVAGIADAWDSNGSSS
-341 GAKPVGLKVPIFSM
+341 GVKPPIKAPTL
-355 ASSSSSPSSLPVG
+355 ASSPASLTVAEQVGNKPSVLKQELSTG
-368 SDAIGSSGKTPVKPD
+368 TP
-383 QVTRIPIYS
+383 QLS
-392 PAQAA
+392 
-397 AKDAA
+397 
-402 ISNANHIN
+402 
-410 RLAAAAAA
+410 AAAAAVA
-418 AASAAA
+418 AGVAI
-424 ATGAAGAPPS
+424 GAPPS

-453 QSYKVSQKEAQ
+453 QSYKVSQK
-464 QRLEESHREK
+464 RLEESHREK

-505 RMTARFQALEEEG
+505 RMTARFQTSVQALEEEG

-719 SQAAEQQSQSPSQF
+719 SQAAEQQQQ
-733 QSSSQSQSPAQLQAQ
+733 QKQYQ
-748 QQQQQSQQQDKSI
+748 QQQQQLQDR
-761 NSKELGIDG
+761 SKELKGPG
-770 GLVTAANLN
+770 GLVTVPNLN
-779 LDTTKSEKD
+779 IDTTKSEKD

-849 FSLRREFAHAHAA
+849 FSLRREFTHAHAA

-910 TTHHP
+910 TTHNP

>member
-1 MCAALRQRN
+1 MLRILSLGLMALM
-10 LWLRSLWAVAVV
+10 
-22 VLAIGTVQGASPR
+22 AISATQVQAASPR
-35 WEPQIAVLCEAGQIY
+35 WEPQIAVLCEAGQVY

-59 RWVTDLSKKTT
+59 RWVTDLNKKST
-70 GATCLRDKM
+70 AASCLRDKL

-108 WCRQGALNAAKC
+108 WCRQGALNANKC
-120 KGSHRWIKPFRCLE
+120 KGAHRWIKPFRCLE

-202 PKHFKTDEIHVKK
+202 PKHFKTDEIRVKK
-215 TDLPVMPPA
+215 TDLPVLPPA
-224 QISSANDEL
+224 EITNPISDDLDDISS
-233 NLNANEEDDSNDS
+233 DDNDS
-246 NYSKDANDDE
+246 NYSKDNADDVDDTD
-256 LDDEDDL
+256 DDEDDL
-263 MADDEEDEMVADEA
+263 LADDEEDEMAADEA
-277 AAAGG
+277 AA
-282 TGTGTG
+282 
-288 SSSAA
+288 
-293 TGDASSGSLD
+293 TGDDA
-303 DINAEYDSGEDG
+303 NAEYDSVE

-321 GAGSEGDND
+321 ASDNY
-330 SDTWDQNGSSS
+330 DQQGSSS
-341 GAKPVGLKVPIFSM
+341 GAKPSSSK
-355 ASSSSSPSSLPVG
+355 SSSSLSL
-368 SDAIGSSGKTPVKPD
+368 S
-383 QVTRIPIYS
+383 
-392 PAQAA
+392 AA
-397 AKDAA
+397 AKEDQKSLAVVDGVGGNGNSK
-402 ISNANHIN
+402 SNGGVGGGD
-410 RLAAAAAA
+410 LPMPPT
-418 AASAAA
+418 
-424 ATGAAGAPPS
+424 TG
-434 TAQPTSDPYFTHFD
+434 QPTPDPYFTHFD

-453 QSYKVSQKEAQ
+453 QSYKEAQ

-505 RMTARFQALEEEG
+505 RMTARFQTSVQALEEEG

-589 SGGPGGLEA
+589 SGGAGGLEA

-630 SAKIAQLMND
+630 SNKISQLMND

-655 LGMSEEAEAGI
+655 LGMSEEAEAAI
-666 LDKYRIEIERKVA
+666 LDKYRVEIERKVA

-705 KLRMEA
+705 KLRLEA
-711 KKVDDMLK
+711 KKVDDMVK
-719 SQAAEQQSQSPSQF
+719 AEQQDSGATFTSEESKTSKIDDVLVDPTKIAHS
-733 QSSSQSQSPAQLQAQ
+733 
-748 QQQQQSQQQDKSI
+748 D
-761 NSKELGIDG
+761 KEL
-770 GLVTAANLN
+770 N
-779 LDTTKSEKD
+779 
-788 LADAEYAE
+788 AEEYLE
-796 ATVSTKVQTVLP
+796 ATLSTKTQTILP
-808 TVDDDAVQRAVEDVA
+808 TVDDEAVQRAVEDVA

-832 PQVQHFMTHD
+832 PAVQHFMSHD

-849 FSLRREFAHAHAA
+849 FSLRREFSHSSAHANN

-872 SFAGIALMAAVF
+872 SFAGVALVAAIF
-884 VGVAV
+884 VGIAV
-889 AKWRTSRSP
+889 AKWRTARSP

-903 IEVDQNV
+903 IEVDQNA
-910 TTHHP
+910 TAHHP
-915 IVQEEKIVPNMQ
+915 VVPEEKIVPSMQ

>member
-1 MCAALRQRN
+1 MLRILSSLSLMALMALTATQ
-10 LWLRSLWAVAVV
+10 
-22 VLAIGTVQGASPR
+22 VQAASPR
-35 WEPQIAVLCEAGQIY
+35 WEPQIAVLCEAGQVY

-59 RWVTDLSKKTT
+59 RWVTDLNKKST
-70 GATCLRDKM
+70 GATCLRDKL

-108 WCRQGALNAAKC
+108 WCRQGALNANKC
-120 KGSHRWIKPFRCLE
+120 KGAHRWIKPFRCLE

-202 PKHFKTDEIHVKK
+202 PKHFKTDEIRVKK
-215 TDLPVMPPA
+215 TDLPVLPPA
-224 QISSANDEL
+224 EITNPINDEL
-233 NLNANEEDDSNDS
+233 DDISSDDNDS
-246 NYSKDANDDE
+246 NYSKDAADDIDDND
-256 LDDEDDL
+256 DDEDDL
-263 MADDEEDEMVADEA
+263 LADDEEDEMAADEA
-277 AAAGG
+277 AA
-282 TGTGTG
+282 
-288 SSSAA
+288 
-293 TGDASSGSLD
+293 TGDDA
-303 DINAEYDSGEDG
+303 NAEYDSVE
-315 DNYEED
+315 DNYEEES
-321 GAGSEGDND
+321 ADNY
-330 SDTWDQNGSSS
+330 DQQGSSS
-341 GAKPVGLKVPIFSM
+341 GAKPVTKSNSNNKDNDKTEGVVEGSTG
-355 ASSSSSPSSLPVG
+355 SLT
-368 SDAIGSSGKTPVKPD
+368 KTNGDLPMPP
-383 QVTRIPIYS
+383 T
-392 PAQAA
+392 
-397 AKDAA
+397 
-402 ISNANHIN
+402 
-410 RLAAAAAA
+410 
-418 AASAAA
+418 
-424 ATGAAGAPPS
+424 TG
-434 TAQPTSDPYFTHFD
+434 QPTPDPYFTHFD

-589 SGGPGGLEA
+589 SGGAGGLEA

-630 SAKIAQLMND
+630 SNKISQLMND

-655 LGMSEEAEAGI
+655 LGMSEEAEAAI
-666 LDKYRIEIERKVA
+666 LDKYRVEIERKVA

-705 KLRMEA
+705 KLRLEA
-711 KKVDDMLK
+711 KKVDDMVKAEQDSSAFTSEESKTSKDETLVDPTK
-719 SQAAEQQSQSPSQF
+719 VAHSDKDMAAE
-733 QSSSQSQSPAQLQAQ
+733 
-748 QQQQQSQQQDKSI
+748 
-761 NSKELGIDG
+761 
-770 GLVTAANLN
+770 
-779 LDTTKSEKD
+779 
-788 LADAEYAE
+788 EYLE
-796 ATVSTKVQTVLP
+796 ATLSTKTQTILP
-808 TVDDDAVQRAVEDVA
+808 TVDDEAVQRAVEDVA

-832 PQVQHFMTHD
+832 PAVQHFMSHD

-849 FSLRREFAHAHAA
+849 FSLRREFSHSPAAHAN

-872 SFAGIALMAAVF
+872 SFAGIALMAAIF
-884 VGVAV
+884 VGIAV
-889 AKWRTSRSP
+889 AKWRTARSP

-903 IEVDQNV
+903 IEVDQNA
-910 TTHHP
+910 TAHHP
-915 IVQEEKIVPNMQ
+915 VVPEEKIVPSMQ

>member
-1 MCAALRQRN
+1 MSRILAWGLMAL
-10 LWLRSLWAVAVV
+10 VAIT
-22 VLAIGTVQGASPR
+22 ATSQVQAASPR

-59 RWVTDLSKKTT
+59 RWVTDLNKKST
-70 GATCLRDKM
+70 GATCLRDKL

-108 WCRQGALNAAKC
+108 WCRQGALNANKC
-120 KGSHRWIKPFRCLE
+120 KGAHRWIKPFRCL

-202 PKHFKTDEIHVKK
+202 PKHFKTDEIRVKK
-215 TDLPVMPPA
+215 TDLPVMPPVEMA
-224 QISSANDEL
+224 NPISDDLDDISS
-233 NLNANEEDDSNDS
+233 DDNDS
-246 NYSKDANDDE
+246 NYSKDTADDVE
-256 LDDEDDL
+256 DEDDEDDL
-263 MADDEEDEMVADEA
+263 LADDEEDEMAADEA
-277 AAAGG
+277 
-282 TGTGTG
+282 T
-288 SSSAA
+288 A
-293 TGDASSGSLD
+293 TGDD
-303 DINAEYDSGEDG
+303 VNAEYDSGED
-315 DNYEED
+315 NYEED
-321 GAGSEGDND
+321 AVD
-330 SDTWDQNGSSS
+330 SYDQQGSSS
-341 GAKPVGLKVPIFSM
+341 GAKPSN
-355 ASSSSSPSSLPVG
+355 
-368 SDAIGSSGKTPVKPD
+368 KPN
-383 QVTRIPIYS
+383 
-392 PAQAA
+392 
-397 AKDAA
+397 AKDEK
-402 ISNANHIN
+402 SGGS
-410 RLAAAAAA
+410 LD
-418 AASAAA
+418 
-424 ATGAAGAPPS
+424 GAAGKSNNGDLPMPP
-434 TAQPTSDPYFTHFD
+434 TTGQPTPDPYFTHFD

-505 RMTARFQALEEEG
+505 RMTARFQTSVQALEEEG

-589 SGGPGGLEA
+589 SGGAGGLEA

-630 SAKIAQLMND
+630 SNKISQLMND

-655 LGMSEEAEAGI
+655 LGMSEEAEAAI

-705 KLRMEA
+705 KLRLEA
-711 KKVDDMLK
+711 KKVDDMVK
-719 SQAAEQQSQSPSQF
+719 AEQDSQAFTSEESKTSKDESMVDPTKMAHSDKDSAAE
-733 QSSSQSQSPAQLQAQ
+733 
-748 QQQQQSQQQDKSI
+748 
-761 NSKELGIDG
+761 
-770 GLVTAANLN
+770 
-779 LDTTKSEKD
+779 
-788 LADAEYAE
+788 EYVE
-796 ATVSTKVQTVLP
+796 ATLSTKTQTILP
-808 TVDDDAVQRAVEDVA
+808 TVDDEAVQRAVEDVA

-832 PQVQHFMTHD
+832 PAVQHFMSHD

-849 FSLRREFAHAHAA
+849 FSLRREFSHSSSAHAN

-872 SFAGIALMAAVF
+872 SFAGIALMAAIF
-884 VGVAV
+884 VGIAV
-889 AKWRTSRSP
+889 AKWRTARSP

-903 IEVDQNV
+903 IEVDQNAAA
-910 TTHHP
+910 HHP
-915 IVQEEKIVPNMQ
+915 VVPEEKIVPSMQ

>member
-1 MCAALRQRN
+1 MKIFVTLSLTLAAL
-10 LWLRSLWAVAVV
+10 
-22 VLAIGTVQGASPR
+22 AS
-35 WEPQIAVLCEAGQIY
+35 A
-50 QPQYLSEEG
+50 
-59 RWVTDLSKKTT
+59 D
-70 GATCLRDKM
+70 
-79 DLLDYCKK
+79 
-87 AYPNRDITN
+87 
-96 IVESS
+96 
-101 HYQKIGG
+101 
-108 WCRQGALNAAKC
+108 
-120 KGSHRWIKPFRCLE
+120 
-134 GPFQSDAL
+134 
-142 LVPEG
+142 
-147 CLFDHIHNASRCW
+147 
-160 PFVRWN
+160 
-166 QTGAAACQ
+166 
-174 ERGMQMRSFAMLL
+174 
-187 PCGISLFSGVEFVCC
+187 ISLRNGYNYQVQQPLISQIVNS
-202 PKHFKTDEIHVKK
+202 
-215 TDLPVMPPA
+215 LA
-224 QISSANDEL
+224 QQQQQQQQFPTA
-233 NLNANEEDDSNDS
+233 
-246 NYSKDANDDE
+246 
-256 LDDEDDL
+256 
-263 MADDEEDEMVADEA
+263 
-277 AAAGG
+277 
-282 TGTGTG
+282 
-288 SSSAA
+288 
-293 TGDASSGSLD
+293 
-303 DINAEYDSGEDG
+303 
-315 DNYEED
+315 
-321 GAGSEGDND
+321 
-330 SDTWDQNGSSS
+330 
-341 GAKPVGLKVPIFSM
+341 
-355 ASSSSSPSSLPVG
+355 
-368 SDAIGSSGKTPVKPD
+368 
-383 QVTRIPIYS
+383 
-392 PAQAA
+392 
-397 AKDAA
+397 
-402 ISNANHIN
+402 
-410 RLAAAAAA
+410 
-418 AASAAA
+418 
-424 ATGAAGAPPS
+424 PS
-434 TAQPTSDPYFTHFD
+434 TSQPTVDPYFTHFD

-483 DLEEKYQDMRLADP
+483 DLEEKYQDMRMADP
-497 KAAQSFKQ
+497 KQAQTFKQ

-630 SAKIAQLMND
+630 SAKISQLMND

-655 LGMSEEAEAGI
+655 LGMSEEAEAAI
-666 LDKYRIEIERKVA
+666 LDKYRVEIERKVA

-705 KLRMEA
+705 KLRLEA
-711 KKVDDMLK
+711 KKVDELLK
-719 SQAAEQQSQSPSQF
+719 SQAEQDGGASGAGSSISG
-733 QSSSQSQSPAQLQAQ
+733 SSSAAALGDSKVS
-748 QQQQQSQQQDKSI
+748 
-761 NSKELGIDG
+761 SKEMGQLTDPTKLAQSDKDSTG
-770 GLVTAANLN
+770 G
-779 LDTTKSEKD
+779 E
-788 LADAEYAE
+788 EYADV
-796 ATVSTKVQTVLP
+796 TVSTKTQTVLP

-832 PQVQHFMTHD
+832 PQVQHFMSHD

-849 FSLRREFAHAHAA
+849 FSLRREFAHTHAN

-872 SFAGIALMAAVF
+872 SFAGVALLAAIF

-903 IEVDQNV
+903 IEVDQNA

-915 IVQEEKIVPNMQ
+915 VVPEEKIVANMQ

>member
-1 MCAALRQRN
+1 MPVTPLVLVTLFAL
-10 LWLRSLWAVAVV
+10 WDIETFA
-22 VLAIGTVQGASPR
+22 VQGASLR
-35 WEPQIAVLCEAGQIY
+35 WEPQIAVLCEAGQGY
-50 QPQYLSEEG
+50 YPQHLSEEG
-59 RWVTDLSKKTT
+59 RWATDLNVKPAISS
-70 GATCLRDKM
+70 CLRDKI
-79 DLLDYCKK
+79 DLLNYCKK
-87 AYPNRDITN
+87 VYPNRDITN

-108 WCRQGALNAAKC
+108 WCRQNSINSSKC
-120 KGSHRWIKPFRCLE
+120 KGAQRWIKPFRCLE

-202 PKHFKTDEIHVKK
+202 PKHFKADTVRVKK
-215 TDLPVMPPA
+215 IDLPQILPEAMPSAYDDDSQSVDDDATSDDILADEALDNNGDDGDEYYSDESDLDRDSDDSAEIRKAEAENAQQMSNNAADNAVTDLPSAASTPPA
-224 QISSANDEL
+224 KSESP
-233 NLNANEEDDSNDS
+233 
-246 NYSKDANDDE
+246 
-256 LDDEDDL
+256 L
-263 MADDEEDEMVADEA
+263 MKEA
-277 AAAGG
+277 
-282 TGTGTG
+282 T
-288 SSSAA
+288 
-293 TGDASSGSLD
+293 
-303 DINAEYDSGEDG
+303 
-315 DNYEED
+315 
-321 GAGSEGDND
+321 
-330 SDTWDQNGSSS
+330 
-341 GAKPVGLKVPIFSM
+341 V
-355 ASSSSSPSSLPVG
+355 
-368 SDAIGSSGKTPVKPD
+368 
-383 QVTRIPIYS
+383 
-392 PAQAA
+392 
-397 AKDAA
+397 
-402 ISNANHIN
+402 
-410 RLAAAAAA
+410 
-418 AASAAA
+418 
-424 ATGAAGAPPS
+424 
-434 TAQPTSDPYFTHFD
+434 DPYFTHFD
-448 PHYEH
+448 PRLEH
-453 QSYKVSQKEAQ
+453 QSYKAQ
-464 QRLEESHREK
+464 QRLEETHREK

-505 RMTARFQALEEEG
+505 RMTARFQVGILQNTSVQALEEEG

-557 NAHHVE
+557 NAHRVE

-584 RHLLN
+584 RHLLT
-589 SGGPGGLEA
+589 SGGTGGLEA

-630 SAKIAQLMND
+630 SSKISQLMND
-640 YILAL
+640 YIQAL

-650 IPGSS
+650 IPGSM
-655 LGMSEEAEAGI
+655 LGMSEEAEIAI
-666 LDKYRIEIERKVA
+666 LDKYFMEVEHKVK

-711 KKVDDMLK
+711 KKLED
-719 SQAAEQQSQSPSQF
+719 
-733 QSSSQSQSPAQLQAQ
+733 
-748 QQQQQSQQQDKSI
+748 
-761 NSKELGIDG
+761 
-770 GLVTAANLN
+770 LV
-779 LDTTKSEKD
+779 KQEEKD
-788 LADAEYAE
+788 NVEGEKSNKEPSKKYLNHKESQNVGATE
-796 ATVSTKVQTVLP
+796 ATTSPKSNPTVLP
-808 TVDDDAVQRAVEDVA
+808 TVDDAAVQRAVEEVA

-832 PQVQHFMTHD
+832 PRMQHIMVHD
-842 LGHRESS
+842 FDHGESNYAVRHEIYGS
-849 FSLRREFAHAHAA
+849 SDRG
-862 KEGRNVYFTL
+862 GRNAYFTL
-872 SFAGIALMAAVF
+872 TFAGVALLGAIF

-889 AKWRTSRSP
+889 AKWRASRSP

-903 IEVDQNV
+903 IEVDQTV
-910 TTHHP
+910 GMP
-915 IVQEEKIVPNMQ
+915 ITPEERHVANMQ